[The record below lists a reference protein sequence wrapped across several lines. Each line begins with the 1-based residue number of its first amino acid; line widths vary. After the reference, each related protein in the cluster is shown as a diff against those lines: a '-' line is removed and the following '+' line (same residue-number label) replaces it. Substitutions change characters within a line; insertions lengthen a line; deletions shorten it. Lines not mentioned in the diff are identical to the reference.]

1 MTGGANTGGIDAMN
15 ILKPYLSH
23 NFRCIISTT
32 ANESLSLKK
41 DIAFS
46 RRFRFLELHPL
57 NSQLNREIIIS
68 KFGENETT
76 IEYLHTLPEK
86 NKELFEMIDD
96 LDFLLS
102 KKLFALFSEPTT
114 VDMAV
119 EKMSDELTP
128 ELKYEYINKKIENE
142 KDIISLIADCDFC
155 IVSIDTPRRKI
166 KMIANNAC
174 LKASVPYISGSS
186 TLDAICIGPLVIP
199 GKTKDLSHIKEDI
212 AIADDYFTEA
222 FDNSF
227 ISTLIDPYNALAASY
242 AALEC
247 VKYITNFSEPTLKNK
262 IMIVNLNNYETIMA
276 EI

>member
-1 MTGGANTGGIDAMN
+1 M
-15 ILKPYLSH
+15 YS
-23 NFRCIISTT
+23 
-32 ANESLSLKK
+32 
-41 DIAFS
+41 
-46 RRFRFLELHPL
+46 
-57 NSQLNREIIIS
+57 
-68 KFGENETT
+68 
-76 IEYLHTLPEK
+76 
-86 NKELFEMIDD
+86 
-96 LDFLLS
+96 
-102 KKLFALFSEPTT
+102 
-114 VDMAV
+114 
-119 EKMSDELTP
+119 
-128 ELKYEYINKKIENE
+128 
-142 KDIISLIADCDFC
+142 
-155 IVSIDTPRRKI
+155 
-166 KMIANNAC
+166 NAC

-186 TLDAICIGPLVIP
+186 TLDSICIGPLVIP